1 MHAFLISPLS
11 VSPPLLLQGKNSAG
25 NKYITY
31 AQAARLRGTP
41 RGHNGCQWPAVGPT
55 AAVATAKSDESKS
68 KHVDHVK
75 STEALVVDAEVTAA
89 PAPVAQTA
97 DEDASCVAPP
107 APAAETTDKVT
118 VLNNSSNTEV
128 PGESKA
134 PDSSSDE
141 TPVQGNKT
149 VVTTPEPIPAKRL
162 VGDTDVAAP
171 RGIVVQIAD
180 VPKSK
185 VCKLGHG
192 HDARPT
198 PTDTYRYTHTP
209 APYLPVPEPV
219 PAHAHTHAPTPT
231 HTHTP
236 THRPTWQWRSN

>member
-1 MHAFLISPLS
+1 MI
-11 VSPPLLLQGKNSAG
+11 QEMEEDRK
-25 NKYITY
+25 
-31 AQAARLRGTP
+31 AATGA
-41 RGHNGCQWPAVGPT
+41 AVRPT
-55 AAVATAKSDESKS
+55 AAVATAQSDESKL

-89 PAPVAQTA
+89 APAPVAQTA
-97 DEDASCVAPP
+97 NEDVICAPPP
-107 APAAETTDKVT
+107 APAAESTDKVT

-149 VVTTPEPIPAKRL
+149 VVTTPEPIPAERL

-185 VCKLGHG
+185 VCKLGHD

-198 PTDTYRYTHTP
+198 PTDTYTIERHTR
-209 APYLPVPEPV
+209 AR
-219 PAHAHTHAPTPT
+219 AHAFVSNIQSSSDLPPSRPPPYPCHSRRLGLRMPKRSRRPNTSRSTRHTAS
-231 HTHTP
+231 
-236 THRPTWQWRSN
+236 TWV

>member
-1 MHAFLISPLS
+1 MEDR
-11 VSPPLLLQGKNSAG
+11 K
-25 NKYITY
+25 
-31 AQAARLRGTP
+31 AATGA
-41 RGHNGCQWPAVGPT
+41 AVRPT
-55 AAVATAKSDESKS
+55 AAVATAQSDESKL

-97 DEDASCVAPP
+97 NEDVICAPPP
-107 APAAETTDKVT
+107 APAAESTDKVT

-149 VVTTPEPIPAKRL
+149 VVTTPEPIPAK
-162 VGDTDVAAP
+162 DVAAP
-171 RGIVVQIAD
+171 RGMVAQTTD

-185 VCKLGHG
+185 VCKIGHD